1 MRRNA
6 EGIGD
11 AIEEGE
17 HGGDVDG
24 LGDLVFGPAHGAEFF
39 DIFGG
44 GTVGRF
50 RDELHV
56 VQKDALR
63 RGQAGFLQLAL
74 QYCGYGLIG
83 GSLNTQEVGVA
94 IQSIRAT
101 VEVGDVAGD
110 HLLGSPV

>member
-24 LGDLVFGPAHGAEFF
+24 LGDLVFGPAGSAKLF

-44 GTVGRF
+44 GTVGGF

-56 VQKDALR
+56 VQQDALR